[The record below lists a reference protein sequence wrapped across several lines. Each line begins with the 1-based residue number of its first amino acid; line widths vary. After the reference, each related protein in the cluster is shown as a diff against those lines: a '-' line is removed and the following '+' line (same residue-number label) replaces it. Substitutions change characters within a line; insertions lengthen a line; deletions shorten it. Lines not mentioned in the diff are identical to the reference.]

1 MARRALR
8 ARAQRVIGS
17 ASVESTEAL
26 AAGVRDARARREPLR
41 IVGAGE
47 WLDAGRPCA
56 APHSLDVRALRG
68 VTEFAPDDFTIT
80 VRAGTSLAEIDE
92 TVASAARWLTLR
104 PFGSAAG
111 TIGATVAT
119 ASWGPL
125 ASAFGT
131 PRDHVLGCEV
141 VTGLGDVVR
150 AGGRVVKNVAGFDL
164 VRLMTGAWGTLG
176 VITEVTV
183 RLRALPEVDRTI
195 AVAIEGSGAD
205 ACDAVRRW
213 LRASAFTP
221 LAAELCSPA
230 LAARLG
236 IGDGERAILLARLGG
251 NEPLVRAAT
260 RSVSE
265 LGATHDADAAVW
277 EALRLAEPAGATT
290 FRLGA
295 APASLAPVWARAVR
309 DAEAMGGWAHATVAR
324 GVVRCVVPRA
334 ARASDEEIARLRGI
348 NAHVPS
354 PGSRIVERA
363 PAAVWTGLPPAAAD
377 ALSIGVR
384 GAFDPDGIFNPGILG
399 PPA

>member
-1 MARRALR
+1 VARRAVG
-8 ARAQRVIGS
+8 APAQRVIGT
-17 ASVESTEAL
+17 ASIESTEAL
-26 AAGVRDARARREPLR
+26 AARVRDARVRREPLR

-56 APHSLDVRALRG
+56 GARSLDVCPLRG

-92 TVASAARWLTLR
+92 IAASAARWLTLG

-141 VTGLGDVVR
+141 VTGRGDVIR

-176 VITEVTV
+176 VITEVTL
-183 RLRALPEVDRTI
+183 RLRARPEVDRTI
-195 AVAIEGSGAD
+195 AVAIDGTGAD
-205 ACDAVRRW
+205 GCDAVRRW

-221 LAAELCSPA
+221 IAAELCSPSLA
-230 LAARLG
+230 LRLG
-236 IGDGERAILLARLGG
+236 VGAGAVLLVRLGG
-251 NEPLVRAAT
+251 NEPLVRAAALSVAQLGGT
-260 RSVSE
+260 RD
-265 LGATHDADAAVW
+265 LDPTVW
-277 EALRLAEPAGATT
+277 DVLRVAEPAGATT
-290 FRLGA
+290 YRFGA
-295 APASLAPVWARAVR
+295 APASLGPVWARAVR
-309 DAEAMGGWAHATVAR
+309 EVEGAGGWAHATVAR
-324 GVVRCVVPRA
+324 GVVRCVVPHPTA
-334 ARASDEEIARLRGI
+334 PSDEEIARLRGMI
-348 NAHVPS
+348 VNAPS

-363 PAAVWTGLPPAAAD
+363 PAPIWAELPSAASN
-377 ALSIGVR
+377 ALSTGVR
-384 GAFDPDGIFNPGILG
+384 RAFDPDGILNPGILG
-399 PPA
+399 PLA

>member
-1 MARRALR
+1 VARRAVG
-8 ARAQRVIGS
+8 ARTQRVTGT
-17 ASVESTEAL
+17 ASIESTEAL
-26 AAGVRDARARREPLR
+26 AARVRDARARREPLR

-56 APHSLDVRALRG
+56 DAHTLDVRPLRG
-68 VTEFAPDDFTIT
+68 VTEFAPDDFTIS

-92 TVASAARWLTLR
+92 IAASAARWLSLR
-104 PFGSAAG
+104 PYGSAAG

-141 VTGLGDVVR
+141 VSGRGDVIR

-176 VITEVTV
+176 VITEVTL
-183 RLRALPEVDRTI
+183 RLRARPEVDRTI
-195 AVAIEGSGAD
+195 AVAIDGAGG
-205 ACDAVRRW
+205 CDAVRRW

-236 IGDGERAILLARLGG
+236 IGAGAVLLVRLGG
-251 NEPLVRAAT
+251 NEPLVRAAAL
-260 RSVSE
+260 SVAE
-265 LGATHDADAAVW
+265 LGRTRDLDASIWD
-277 EALRLAEPAGATT
+277 ALRVAEPAGATT
-290 FRLGA
+290 YRLGA
-295 APASLAPVWARAVR
+295 APAGLGPLWARALGDVEG
-309 DAEAMGGWAHATVAR
+309 AGGWAHATVAR

-334 ARASDEEIARLRGI
+334 TDAPDEEIARLRGMI
-348 NAHVPS
+348 AHAPS

-363 PAAVWTGLPPAAAD
+363 PAPIWPELPSATSD
-377 ALSIGVR
+377 ALSAGVR
-384 GAFDPDGIFNPGILG
+384 RAFDPDGILNPGILG
-399 PPA
+399 SPA

>member
-1 MARRALR
+1 M
-8 ARAQRVIGS
+8 IGAASIES
-17 ASVESTEAL
+17 AEAL
-26 AAGVRDARARREPLR
+26 AARVRDARVRREPLR
-41 IVGAGE
+41 IVGAGD
-47 WLDAGRPCA
+47 WLDAGRPCTA
-56 APHSLDVRALRG
+56 AHSLDVRPLRG

-92 TVASAARWLTLR
+92 IAASAARWLTLR
-104 PFGSAAG
+104 PFGSTVG

-183 RLRALPEVDRTI
+183 RLRARPEVDRTI
-195 AVAIEGSGAD
+195 AVAVEEAGAGG
-205 ACDAVRRW
+205 CDAVRRW

-221 LAAELCSPA
+221 LAAELCSPT

-236 IGDGERAILLARLGG
+236 IGDGARAILLARLGG
-251 NEPLVRAAT
+251 NEPLVRAAA
-260 RSVSE
+260 RSVAE
-265 LGATHDADAAVW
+265 LGETRDADASVW
-277 EALRLAEPAGATT
+277 EALRVAEPAGATT

-295 APASLAPVWARAVR
+295 APASLGPVWARAVR
-309 DAEAMGGWAHATVAR
+309 DAEEMGGWAHATVAR

-334 ARASDEEIARLRGI
+334 PSTSEEEIARLRGI
-348 NAHVPS
+348 IAQVPS

-363 PAAVWTGLPPAAAD
+363 PAPVWVEPAPAAAD
-377 ALSIGVR
+377 PLSTGVR
-384 GAFDPDGIFNPGILG
+384 RAFDPDGILNPGILG
-399 PPA
+399 SPA